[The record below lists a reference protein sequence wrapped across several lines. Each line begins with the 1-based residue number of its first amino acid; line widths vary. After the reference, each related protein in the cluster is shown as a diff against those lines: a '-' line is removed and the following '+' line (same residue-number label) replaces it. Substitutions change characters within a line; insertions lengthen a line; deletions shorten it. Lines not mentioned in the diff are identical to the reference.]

1 MTYGK
6 LLRTL
11 IFCALASLSGFKPA
25 TAQTIAPSNIIL
37 PSGGMLC
44 WTGAGNCDS
53 SISRDSGG
61 GSGVFDFGTGAPN
74 STNGTINVGNISL
87 NLLSAHGLLVS
98 EAGSTLTGLYGTA
111 GQCLISAGPSSDPSF
126 QTCSG
131 VILQTGGVNNTSQ
144 GTLNFQNGGSVNG
157 LQIQPSNPS
166 GGNEQMNLSGTLTVP
181 GGGTGLS
188 TLLAHQLYV
197 GNGASTPAAVSNG
210 AAGQVLISNGGSSDP
225 SFQDPIISEAYVNLF
240 NAISTTGTQTSSLTR
255 IPNFNANGIV
265 YYTFAGLSGV
275 YTSCGITLTFA
286 DSLGNFSTTTTI
298 ISPTITNGTSTAAI
312 NRGTPI
318 NVADQVKAVWACSA
332 YGSAGT
338 LSVEFIP
345 YSSGGPNDINGNLK
359 VAQNS
364 GSTAQTD
371 AVGNSVNIQVGSN
384 GSQFWSPSLGYVFN
398 GTTWD
403 RMRGGS
409 AGSSTGYV
417 ATSPLALSSPL
428 GDALSNSLILPSR
441 PDGTVFG
448 QQSYP
453 YIFNGTGWDRVRSVK
468 GISAGDSTVGLSS
481 TGAFTPYVNLF
492 NTIATTGTQTGSLAR
507 IPNFNLTGMVY
518 FTFAGL
524 SGSYSTCTI
533 TLKYADSLSNLLANT
548 LVVSVGIPVNGTL
561 GQAVSSN
568 NPPTAAQLQAVWAC
582 AGYGTGGTLSADF
595 VPGTNSEGV
604 TSGSAVDAL
613 SNSEFFP
620 LRQNAELVQ
629 KIFPYV
635 FNGTTWDRVRGSG
648 VSNGVVTGAL
658 VNVPVTQT
666 VAQNDGLGNSRDV
679 PTAGNGNI
687 EFTPIFPYIFNGTG
701 WDRVR
706 SVKGISAGDSTV
718 GLSSTGSFTPY
729 VNLFNA
735 ISATGTQTSALVRIP
750 NFNISGNVYVTF
762 AGLTGTYTSC
772 TVTLKYADS
781 LGDLNPNTIVVFSGT
796 PSNVTT
802 MNATIPTS
810 ANLAAAQIQA
820 VWACGAYGSAGT
832 VSAEFV
838 PSSYIP
844 AVLGTTTVS
853 DGLTSA
859 PAALL
864 VPGTNAT
871 IVDTTLSYVFNGTT
885 WDRARSVKGISAGD
899 TTVGLSSTGAFTP
912 YVNLFNAIST
922 VATQTS
928 SLARIPNFNTAGSV
942 IYTFAGLTGVYTSCT
957 LTFRYADSLGNLIGT
972 TLQFFTGTPSNGT
985 SSSQFNV
992 TSVPGADQIQVAWAC
1007 AAYGTGGNV
1016 SVDFVPNPGNGYVD
1030 GTNNLR
1036 TVLKA
1041 SATVQGD
1048 GLTNT
1053 PIISVDVNGNF
1064 IGNETYNYVFS
1075 GGTTWDRVRSA
1086 GIGNNVTSTGIVAS
1100 AQYGQFNTSLPTIT
1114 SGNYTALQT
1123 DSSGRMLST
1132 ILSGGAAADAFSNA
1146 LVETFNGPG
1155 ATNAAALIG
1164 SLVFNGTTWDRR
1176 RAAVGT
1182 TGVAAVNT
1190 EGTKATYHLSG
1201 FVTPGAAPTDVIN
1214 LQGSGTK
1221 TIRILHIQIY
1231 PVATAAG
1238 TVDIQL
1244 VRRSTANSGG
1254 TSSAPAIGKN
1264 DSSDAAAT
1272 LAQLV
1277 YTANPTSTGTTVAN
1291 LGACRT
1297 SVITSGALAPCVFDY
1312 TTRNDKGLRLSGT
1325 SEFLSING
1333 NGATL
1338 LTGETWAYDIEWSEE

>member
-37 PSGGMLC
+37 PSGGTLC
-44 WTGAGNCDS
+44 WAGAGNCDS
-53 SISRDSGG
+53 SISRDSTG

-87 NLLSAHGLLVS
+87 NLLTAHGLLVS

-126 QTCSG
+126 QTCNG
-131 VILQTGGVNNTSQ
+131 IILQTGGVNNASQ

-188 TLLAHQLYV
+188 SLLAHQLYV

-265 YYTFAGLSGV
+265 YYTFAGLSGA

-298 ISPTITNGTSTAAI
+298 ISPTVTNGTSTAAI

-359 VAQNS
+359 TAQQA
-364 GSTAQTD
+364 GGTVQTD

-453 YIFNGTGWDRVRSVK
+453 YLFNGTAWDRVRSVK
-468 GISAGDSTVGLSS
+468 GVSAGDSTVGLSS

-706 SVKGISAGDSTV
+706 SAVIGNNVAATGIVADAIYGQYNQGNIANVSTGNYSALQTDNHGN
-718 GLSSTGSFTPY
+718 LSTGSHY
-729 VNLFNA
+729 VNIWNQV
-735 ISATGTQTSALVRIP
+735 STTGTQTSS
-750 NFNISGNVYVTF
+750 FF
-762 AGLTGTYTSC
+762 
-772 TVTLKYADS
+772 
-781 LGDLNPNTIVVFSGT
+781 
-796 PSNVTT
+796 
-802 MNATIPTS
+802 
-810 ANLAAAQIQA
+810 
-820 VWACGAYGSAGT
+820 
-832 VSAEFV
+832 
-838 PSSYIP
+838 
-844 AVLGTTTVS
+844 
-853 DGLTSA
+853 
-859 PAALL
+859 
-864 VPGTNAT
+864 
-871 IVDTTLSYVFNGTT
+871 
-885 WDRARSVKGISAGD
+885 
-899 TTVGLSSTGAFTP
+899 
-912 YVNLFNAIST
+912 
-922 VATQTS
+922 
-928 SLARIPNFNTAGSV
+928 RIPNFNTNGTAY
-942 IYTFAGLTGVYTSCT
+942 YTFAGLTGVYTSCT
-957 LTFRYADSLGNLIGT
+957 ITFKYADSLGNIQSVINTVLSSS
-972 TLQFFTGTPSNGT
+972 TPSNSINFLKINSFGLG
-985 SSSQFNV
+985 S
-992 TSVPGADQIQVAWAC
+992 AAQIQAIWAC
-1007 AAYGTGGNV
+1007 SAYGTGGTL
-1016 SVDFVPNPGNGYVD
+1016 SVEFAPDSTFGGVAQQEISVAD
-1030 GTNNLR
+1030 
-1036 TVLKA
+1036 A
-1041 SATVQGD
+1041 DA
-1048 GLTNT
+1048 LTNSPPAPMGVAGT
-1053 PIISVDVNGNF
+1053 EIFQRNYP
-1064 IGNETYNYVFS
+1064 YVFN
-1075 GGTTWDRVRSA
+1075 GTTWDRVRSA
-1086 GIGNNVTSTGIVAS
+1086 GIGNNVASTGVPTS